1 MSAFG
6 EGQVK
11 HMKEKRSWG
20 VASRYGVLVSAL
32 WLVSCSSCREP
43 EPEQPEAR
51 FVQPVDVGFS
61 HTFVTNT
68 SILRFTLPYDPQFE
82 EKLVNIVFDGE
93 LVDGGVFREE
103 FVTLVERDEAD
114 HYYIELAVNDGL
126 WERVGVEREEL
137 FSGVIEVQILDL
149 LGAFAVG
156 RLESVQLEFD
166 AEVDPVIAN
175 IEARPLV
182 YPGQLLMLT
191 GRGFLRPE
199 EGVTW
204 AIVERG
210 ELVANNGERR
220 DVTGERVPVRWT
232 GARDSA
238 GLPVLPQVFGISQA
252 AFEGSFRFEN
262 HLADNKTYAG
272 TMGKSVAVSVD
283 EARITT
289 VTPSSASRSQIIEFR
304 GDGFLPTDEEVGY
317 GMIIRYEGTFT
328 PKASPDFVLDY
339 RGPRAIERA
348 PLQVIDSATIRQDI
362 WSTVNRDTYEL
373 EGLGALTGVF
383 KGRIVPVLL
392 YGPYEEIG
400 RGVNVEFTVAPTLQ
414 VVHVRFLPSFSDS
427 LAKFGLG
434 NVEREVRQ
442 RIFDVLRRDYQ
453 GINIEFVE
461 RPPIDFAD
469 YMTIEIGGPDPT
481 GMNLLGYDNSFN
493 GVPKDTGNLFLKDYL
508 GGYSRASEDASF
520 SPYGGV
526 FIESFTIFSPRLS
539 DAGVETAPA
548 FDMVMG
554 EVMPELGGEVV
565 SGTEWPDGPRAE
577 QIQVAIELI
586 GNLAGHTAT
595 HEIGHSLGL
604 PFLPDEDP
612 DAVYYHND
620 DEGEAF
626 IMDAGSS
633 RPFLE
638 RAELDGGPAR
648 FSPVNKAYLQKI
660 LPTP

>member
-1 MSAFG
+1 MKNNL
-6 EGQVK
+6 EGRRWIGLLRQ
-11 HMKEKRSWG
+11 
-20 VASRYGVLVSAL
+20 GVLASAL
-32 WLVSCSSCREP
+32 LLASCSSCGEP
-43 EPEQPEAR
+43 EPEPPEER

-68 SILRFTLPYDPQFE
+68 SVLRFTLPYDPQFE

-93 LVDGGVFREE
+93 LVGGGEFREE
-103 FVTLVERDEAD
+103 FVTLVERDEED
-114 HYYIELAVNDGL
+114 NYFIELAVSGGL

-137 FSGVIEVQILDL
+137 FTGVIEVEILDL

-156 RLESVQLEFD
+156 RLEDVQLEFD
-166 AEVDPVIAN
+166 AQVEPVIAN

-182 YPGQLLMLT
+182 YPGQLLKLT

-210 ELVANNGERR
+210 ELVASDGERR
-220 DVTGERVPVRWT
+220 DVTGERLPVRWT
-232 GARDSA
+232 GGRDGA

-252 AFEGSFRFEN
+252 TFDGSFRFEN
-262 HLADNKTYAG
+262 QLADNKRHEGTAG
-272 TMGKSVAVSVD
+272 KAVAVSVD

-289 VTPSSASRSQIIEFR
+289 VTPSRASRSQIVEFR
-304 GDGFLPTDEEVGY
+304 GDGFLPTDDEVGY

-328 PKASPDFVLDY
+328 PEAAPDLVLDY

-348 PLQVIDSATIRQDI
+348 PLQVVDSATIRQDI
-362 WSTVNRDTYEL
+362 WSTVNRDTFEL

-400 RGVNVEFTVAPTLQ
+400 RGVNVEFTVEPTLQ

-442 RIFDVLRRDYQ
+442 RIFDVLQRDYR

-461 RPPIDFAD
+461 RPPSDFAD

-526 FIESFTIFSPRLS
+526 FIESFTIFSPMLS
-539 DAGVETAPA
+539 DTGYETAPA

-554 EVMPELGGEVV
+554 EVMPGLGGTVV

-577 QIQVAIELI
+577 QIQAAIELI

-604 PFLPDEDP
+604 PFVPGEDP
-612 DAVYYHND
+612 GAVHYHND

-626 IMDAGSS
+626 IMDSGSS

-648 FSPVNKAYLQKI
+648 FSPANKAYLREI
-660 LPTP
+660 LPMP